1 MECCSAIKRNEVGTH
16 ATTWI
21 NLENITL
28 MTKAR
33 HIVYDSIYMKH
44 PEKANPQ
51 KKQIHRDRK
60 QINDCHGLQESGGCM
75 GRGFPLGVMK
85 VVMRVAHCK
94 CTKCH

>member
-28 MTKAR
+28 MTEAR

-51 KKQIHRDRK
+51 KNKLVETESRLVIAMGCRK
-60 QINDCHGLQESGGCM
+60 VMDGWIGG
-75 GRGFPLGVMK
+75 FL
-85 VVMRVAHCK
+85 
-94 CTKCH
+94 